1 MMALSTSSIVA
12 SVSLLHLAAA
22 SSDLRKEHGCSIAK
36 EANFARGKWKTR
48 KAGTGTGTGTGT
60 EIRKRSSDAHM
71 YNIIPP

>member
-1 MMALSTSSIVA
+1 M
-12 SVSLLHLAAA
+12 
-22 SSDLRKEHGCSIAK
+22 
-36 EANFARGKWKTR
+36 GKWKTR